1 MTDHSATAIS
11 SSDKDS
17 TRELAFWAAFF
28 SAEIF
33 INALS
38 LYPLMMS
45 LSKEEKSVL
54 KILVEKELH
63 HVKKD
68 DQGFIISNAPFLG
81 KSDDPD
87 LPFLKSLKL
96 YKSFLEQLKLKL

>member
-1 MTDHSATAIS
+1 MMTLT
-11 SSDKDS
+11 
-17 TRELAFWAAFF
+17 
-28 SAEIF
+28 
-33 INALS
+33 
-38 LYPLMMS
+38 
-45 LSKEEKSVL
+45 KEEKSVL

-68 DQGFIISNAPFLG
+68 GQGFLISNAPFLG

-96 YKSFLEQLKLKL
+96 YKDFLEQLKHKL

>member
-1 MTDHSATAIS
+1 MT
-11 SSDKDS
+11 
-17 TRELAFWAAFF
+17 
-28 SAEIF
+28 
-33 INALS
+33 
-38 LYPLMMS
+38 
-45 LSKEEKSVL
+45 LSKEEKAVL

-68 DQGFIISNAPFLG
+68 DQGFLTSNANFIG

-96 YKSFLEQLKLKL
+96 YKGFLEQLKQKL

>member
-1 MTDHSATAIS
+1 
-11 SSDKDS
+11 
-17 TRELAFWAAFF
+17 
-28 SAEIF
+28 
-33 INALS
+33 
-38 LYPLMMS
+38 MMP

-68 DQGFIISNAPFLG
+68 DQGFLISNAPFLG
-81 KSDDPD
+81 KPDDPD

-96 YKSFLEQLKLKL
+96 YKNFLEQLKLKL

>member
-1 MTDHSATAIS
+1 MMT
-11 SSDKDS
+11 
-17 TRELAFWAAFF
+17 
-28 SAEIF
+28 
-33 INALS
+33 
-38 LYPLMMS
+38 

-54 KILVEKELH
+54 KILLEKELN

-68 DQGFIISNAPFLG
+68 GQGFLISNAAFLN

-96 YKSFLEQLKLKL
+96 YKDFLEQLKLKL